1 MNDHRKSTALTAW
14 EDLYNQPE
22 NRMNNEEQY
31 EALLHLADNFEDQGI
46 ISGEERRKLI
56 EKATAFYA
64 KSVEGI
70 GQGT

>member
-1 MNDHRKSTALTAW
+1 MNENRKNTALTAW
-14 EDLYNQPE
+14 EDLFNQPE
-22 NRMNNEEQY
+22 IRMNVEEHY
-31 EALLHLADNFEDQGI
+31 EALLHLADDFEDQGI
-46 ISGEERRKLI
+46 ISRIERGKLI